1 MVELATAD
9 ARATGCRSRGHK
21 ESASLL
27 ILHAFSLTI
36 LQLFLG
42 EFERSAF
49 YLEMAFGIG
58 RGMTAPL
65 AVINFILYFI
75 SACLAGSILNHNL
88 DGDKGYIG
96 E

>member
-1 MVELATAD
+1 L
-9 ARATGCRSRGHK
+9 
-21 ESASLL
+21 
-27 ILHAFSLTI
+27 
-36 LQLFLG
+36 LG

-49 YLEMAFGIG
+49 DLEMAFGIG